1 MSVTE
6 FLTTLF
12 TSFDFW
18 RFYLCAFVIIVVIH
32 TAINLL
38 LDIVME
44 NPRSIHIFLFATL
57 VCPVSL
63 IVSAYY
69 FNPFGET
76 KGAMMGDKKTA
87 AIVATQDAKKA
98 PENKDAQAGQSPA
111 FDIVMPNGEKT
122 SSQAIPSQTSQT
134 QSASQAK
141 PQPHVNNEAKDEVK
155 VDDAELLK
163 EFRES
168 MGKE

>member
-44 NPRSIHIFLFATL
+44 NPRSVHIFLFATL
-57 VCPVSL
+57 VCPVAL
-63 IVSAYY
+63 IVSAHY
-69 FNPFGET
+69 FNPFSET
-76 KGAMMGDKKTA
+76 KGAMMEAKK
-87 AIVATQDAKKA
+87 IPVIATQNAKKA
-98 PENKDAQAGQSPA
+98 HEDKGAQAGQAPA

-122 SSQAIPSQTSQT
+122 SLQATSQAQP
-134 QSASQAK
+134 QSK
-141 PQPHVNNEAKDEVK
+141 PQAHNAAKDEVK
-155 VDDAELLK
+155 VDEAELLK

>member
-1 MSVTE
+1 MSVTD

-57 VCPVSL
+57 VCPVAL
-63 IVSAYY
+63 IISAYY

-76 KGAMMGDKKTA
+76 KGAMMEAKKA
-87 AIVATQDAKKA
+87 PVIATQDAKKA
-98 PENKDAQAGQSPA
+98 PENKDAQAGQSPT

-122 SSQAIPSQTSQT
+122 SSQAIPSQ
-134 QSASQAK
+134 ASQPQSK
-141 PQPHVNNEAKDEVK
+141 PQPHVNNEEKDEVK
-155 VDDAELLK
+155 VDEAELLK